1 MTLTPEGLDGQLP
14 DDDAE
19 ALSILTA
26 ALYDAA
32 LDRGLWPAAMGVAS
46 SFMESFSSVVYEWSR
61 SGDVRGF
68 IYDDG
73 GLDPEY
79 KALYHN
85 RYVRLDPV
93 TSEHHHASI
102 DEPFSISDVVDPEL
116 YRQSAFYREWSGPQ
130 HIVDLLTA
138 PMLRTGRSTVL
149 FGAIRHERDGV
160 VDEPMR
166 RRMKLL
172 APHMRRALAL
182 TDIVGTAAPR
192 AAELEDVL
200 DGLRTGVFLA
210 DAEGRVLHANA
221 AGNEMLAEGG
231 AMRTRNGRLSPA
243 DLTAASALSQALEAA
258 GNGMLPAGDN
268 GRGISMAASDGSH
281 FAVHLLPLSGR
292 DRRATPGAAA
302 AVFVQRATQMAT
314 IAPDLVGRAFGLTP
328 AEQRVLAHI
337 VEAGSVAETA
347 ERLRVSETTIKTH
360 LHRVFSKTGTARQ
373 ADLVKL
379 LTGFAGPLR

>member
-1 MTLTPEGLDGQLP
+1 LPE
-14 DDDAE
+14 DDAE

-26 ALYDAA
+26 ELYDAA
-32 LDRGLWPAAMGVAS
+32 LDRALWPAAMSDAS
-46 SFMESFSSVVYEWSR
+46 CFMESFSSVVYEWSR
-61 SGDVRGF
+61 SGEGRGF

-73 GLDPEY
+73 ELDPEY
-79 KALYHN
+79 QALYHD
-85 RYVRLDPV
+85 RDVRLDPV
-93 TSEHHHASI
+93 TSENHQASI
-102 DEPFSISDVVDPEL
+102 EEPFSISDVLDAES

-138 PMLRTGRSTVL
+138 PMLRTGRSTIL
-149 FGAIRHERDGV
+149 FGAIRHERDGA

-166 RRMKLL
+166 RRMRLL

-192 AAELEDVL
+192 AAEFENVL

-221 AGNEMLAEGG
+221 AGNELLAEGD
-231 AMRTRNGRLSPA
+231 ALRARNGRLSPS
-243 DLTAASALSQALEAA
+243 DLAAASALSLALEAA
-258 GNGMLPAGDN
+258 GNGTLPSGDSGHGIALAGQGGD
-268 GRGISMAASDGSH
+268 H
-281 FAVHLLPLSGR
+281 FAMHLLPLVGGR
-292 DRRATPGAAA
+292 KRADGAAA
-302 AVFVQRATQMAT
+302 AVFVQRTTQAM

-337 VEAGSVAETA
+337 VEAGSVAEAA
-347 ERLRVSETTIKTH
+347 ERLRVSETTVKTH

>member
-1 MTLTPEGLDGQLP
+1 MTLTPDGLEGHLP

-32 LDRGLWPAAMGVAS
+32 LDRTLWPAVMGVAS
-46 SFMESFSSVVYEWSR
+46 CFMESFSSVVYEWSR
-61 SGDVRGF
+61 DGGGRGF

-79 KALYHN
+79 KALYRE
-85 RYVRLDPV
+85 RYLRLDPV
-93 TSEHHHASI
+93 TAEHYQASI
-102 DEPFSISDVVDPEL
+102 EEPFSISDVVDPET

-138 PMLRTGRSTVL
+138 PMARTGLSTVL
-149 FGAIRHERDGV
+149 FGAIRHERDGE

-166 RRMKLL
+166 RRMRLL

-182 TDIVGTAAPR
+182 TDIVGTAPR
-192 AAELEDVL
+192 ASELEHVL
-200 DGLRTGVFLA
+200 DGLKAGVFLA
-210 DAEGRVLHANA
+210 DSEGRVLHANA
-221 AGNEMLAEGG
+221 AGNELLAEGD
-231 AMRTRNGRLSPA
+231 ALRARNGRLSPS
-243 DLTAASALSQALEAA
+243 DLGAASALSLALAAA
-258 GNGMLPAGDN
+258 GNGTLPAGDT
-268 GRGISMAASDGSH
+268 GHAIALAGPDGDH
-281 FAVHLLPLSGR
+281 FALHLLPLVNGK
-292 DRRATPGAAA
+292 RRADGAAA
-302 AVFVQRATQMAT
+302 AVFVQRTTQVPT
-314 IAPDLVGRAFGLTP
+314 IAPDLVARAFGLTP
-328 AEQRVLAHI
+328 AEQRVLGHI
-337 VEAGSVAETA
+337 VEAGSVAEAA
-347 ERLRVSETTIKTH
+347 ERLRVSETTVKTH

>member
-1 MTLTPEGLDGQLP
+1 MTLTPEGLDRRLP
-14 DDDAE
+14 GDDAE

-26 ALYDAA
+26 AIYDAA
-32 LDRGLWPAAMGVAS
+32 LDRTLWPAAMGVAS
-46 SFMESFSSVVYEWSR
+46 RFMESFSSAVYEWSR
-61 SGDVRGF
+61 GAGGRGF

-79 KALYHN
+79 KALYHD
-85 RYVRLDPV
+85 RYLRLDPI
-93 TSEHHHASI
+93 TSEHYQASI
-102 DEPFSISDVVDPEL
+102 EESFSISDVVDPES
-116 YRQSAFYREWSGPQ
+116 YRKSTFYREWSGPQ

-149 FGAIRHERDGV
+149 FGAIRHERDGE

-166 RRMKLL
+166 RRMRLL

-182 TDIVGTAAPR
+182 TDIVGTATPR

-200 DGLRTGVFLA
+200 DGLRTSVFLA
-210 DAEGRVLHANA
+210 DSDGRVLHANA
-221 AGNEMLAEGG
+221 AGNEMLAEGD
-231 AMRTRNGRLSPA
+231 AMRTRNGRLSPS
-243 DLTAASALSQALEAA
+243 DLTAATALSRALEAA
-258 GNGMLPAGDN
+258 GNGTLPAGDS
-268 GRGISMAASDGSH
+268 GHGISMTASDGGH
-281 FAVHLLPLSGR
+281 FALHLLPLNGH
-292 DRRATPGAAA
+292 DKRASAGAAA
-302 AVFVQRATQMAT
+302 AIFVQRTQATT

-328 AEQRVLAHI
+328 AEQRVLSHI
-337 VEAGSVAETA
+337 VEAGSVAEAA
-347 ERLRVSETTIKTH
+347 ERLRVSETTVKTH

>member
-1 MTLTPEGLDGQLP
+1 MTLTPEGLDGHLP
-14 DDDAE
+14 EDDAE
-19 ALSILTA
+19 ALSVLTA
-26 ALYDAA
+26 GLYDAA
-32 LDRGLWPAAMGVAS
+32 LDHALWPAAMGVAS
-46 SFMESFSSVVYEWSR
+46 CFMESFSSVVYEWTR
-61 SGDVRGF
+61 SGEGRGF

-73 GLDPEY
+73 ELDPEY
-79 KALYHN
+79 KALYHD
-85 RYVRLDPV
+85 RYLRLDPV
-93 TSEHHHASI
+93 TSEHHQASI
-102 DEPFSISDVVDPEL
+102 EEPFSISDVVDLE
-116 YRQSAFYREWSGPQ
+116 QFQQTAFYREWSGPQ
-130 HIVDLLTA
+130 HIVDLLTT

-166 RRMKLL
+166 RRMKLV

-192 AAELEDVL
+192 AAELENVL

-210 DAEGRVLHANA
+210 DSEGKVLHANA
-221 AGNEMLAEGG
+221 AGNELLAEGG

-243 DLTAASALSQALEAA
+243 DLTAASALSRALEAA
-258 GNGMLPAGDN
+258 GNGTLPAGDT
-268 GRGISMAASDGSH
+268 GHGISMAASDGSH
-281 FAVHLLPLSGR
+281 FALHLLPLNGH
-292 DRRATPGAAA
+292 DKRATAGAAA

-314 IAPDLVGRAFGLTP
+314 IAPDLVARAFGLTP
-328 AEQRVLAHI
+328 AEQRVLGHI
-337 VEAGSVAETA
+337 VEAGSVAEAA
-347 ERLRVSETTIKTH
+347 ERLRVSETTVKTH

>member
-1 MTLTPEGLDGQLP
+1 MTLTPDGLEGHLP

-32 LDRGLWPAAMGVAS
+32 LDRTLWPAVMGVAS
-46 SFMESFSSVVYEWSR
+46 CFMESFSSVVYEWSR
-61 SGDVRGF
+61 DGGGRGF

-79 KALYHN
+79 KALYHE
-85 RYVRLDPV
+85 RYLRLDPV
-93 TSEHHHASI
+93 TAEHYQASI
-102 DEPFSISDVVDPEL
+102 EEPFSISDVVDPET

-138 PMLRTGRSTVL
+138 PMARTGLSTVL
-149 FGAIRHERDGV
+149 FGAIRHERDGE

-166 RRMKLL
+166 RRMRLL

-182 TDIVGTAAPR
+182 TDIVGTAPR
-192 AAELEDVL
+192 ASELEHVL
-200 DGLRTGVFLA
+200 DGLKAGVFLA
-210 DAEGRVLHANA
+210 DSEGRVLHANA
-221 AGNEMLAEGG
+221 AGNELLAEGD
-231 AMRTRNGRLSPA
+231 ALRARNGRLSPS
-243 DLTAASALSQALEAA
+243 DLGAASALSLALAAA
-258 GNGMLPAGDN
+258 GNGTLPAGDT
-268 GRGISMAASDGSH
+268 GHAIALAGPDGDH
-281 FAVHLLPLSGR
+281 FALHLLPLVNGK
-292 DRRATPGAAA
+292 RRADGAAA
-302 AVFVQRATQMAT
+302 AVFVQRTTQVPT
-314 IAPDLVGRAFGLTP
+314 IAPDLVARAFGLTP
-328 AEQRVLAHI
+328 AEQRVLGHI
-337 VEAGSVAETA
+337 VEAGSVAEAA
-347 ERLRVSETTIKTH
+347 ERLRVSETTVKTH

>member
-1 MTLTPEGLDGQLP
+1 MTLTPDGLEGHLP

-32 LDRGLWPAAMGVAS
+32 LDRTLWPAVMGVAS
-46 SFMESFSSVVYEWSR
+46 CFMESFSSVVYEWSR
-61 SGDVRGF
+61 DGGGRGF

-79 KALYHN
+79 KALYHE
-85 RYVRLDPV
+85 RYLRLDPV
-93 TSEHHHASI
+93 TAEHYQASI
-102 DEPFSISDVVDPEL
+102 EEPFSISDVVDPET

-138 PMLRTGRSTVL
+138 PMARTGLSTVL
-149 FGAIRHERDGV
+149 FGAIRHERDGE

-166 RRMKLL
+166 RRMRLL

-182 TDIVGTAAPR
+182 TDIVGTAPR
-192 AAELEDVL
+192 ASELEHVL
-200 DGLRTGVFLA
+200 DGLKAGVFLA
-210 DAEGRVLHANA
+210 NSEGRVLHANA
-221 AGNEMLAEGG
+221 AGNELLAEGD
-231 AMRTRNGRLSPA
+231 ALRARNGRLSPS
-243 DLTAASALSQALEAA
+243 DLGAASALSLALAAA
-258 GNGMLPAGDN
+258 GNGTLPAGDT
-268 GRGISMAASDGSH
+268 GHAIALAGPDGDH
-281 FAVHLLPLSGR
+281 FALHLLPLVNGK
-292 DRRATPGAAA
+292 RRADGAAA
-302 AVFVQRATQMAT
+302 AVFVQRTTQVPT
-314 IAPDLVGRAFGLTP
+314 IAPDLVARAFGLTP
-328 AEQRVLAHI
+328 AEQRVLGHI
-337 VEAGSVAETA
+337 VEAGSVAEAA
-347 ERLRVSETTIKTH
+347 ERLRVSETTVKTH

>member
-1 MTLTPEGLDGQLP
+1 MTLTPEGLDGCLP
-14 DDDAE
+14 QDDAE

-26 ALYDAA
+26 GLYDAA
-32 LDRGLWPAAMGVAS
+32 LDRSLWPAALGAAS
-46 SFMESFSSVVYEWSR
+46 CFMESFSSVVYEWSR
-61 SGDVRGF
+61 SGDGRGF

-73 GLDPEY
+73 EIEPQY
-79 KALYHN
+79 KALYQD

-93 TSEHHHASI
+93 TSEHHQASI
-102 DEPFSISDVVDPEL
+102 EEPFSISDVVDPER
-116 YRQSAFYREWSGPQ
+116 YRQTEFYREWSGPQ

-138 PMLRTGRSTVL
+138 PMLRTGRSTIM
-149 FGAIRHERDGV
+149 FGAIRHERDGA

-166 RRMKLL
+166 RRMRLL

-182 TDIVGTAAPR
+182 TDIVGTAPR
-192 AAELEDVL
+192 AAEFENVL

-221 AGNEMLAEGG
+221 AGNELLAEGD
-231 AMRTRNGRLSPA
+231 ALRARNGRLSPA
-243 DLTAASALSQALEAA
+243 DLTAASALSLALEAA
-258 GNGMLPAGDN
+258 GNGTLPAGDS
-268 GRGISMAASDGSH
+268 GHGIALAGQGGDH
-281 FAVHLLPLSGR
+281 FAMHLLPLVGGR
-292 DRRATPGAAA
+292 KRADGAAA
-302 AVFVQRATQMAT
+302 AVFVQRTTQAT

-328 AEQRVLAHI
+328 AEQRVLSHI
-337 VEAGSVAETA
+337 VEAGSVAEAA
-347 ERLRVSETTIKTH
+347 ERLRVSETTVKTH